1 MKPSGVSWQAWA
13 ERRGRKRLLVPVLA
27 LAIPWLPLALALSLN
42 IVARADEIA
51 LEVEALSET
60 AIVLRAAQAPSPN
73 QTLAVLTE
81 GGIVV
86 VDPQPSP
93 TLARLVRDRIVEHF
107 GRDDFLYL
115 IITHEDLDHIGGAQ
129 AYEDIEIVG
138 HTRCYVTIRAIQR
151 SLASQTE
158 QHIAW
163 YQERLDAYSQAV
175 SSGELSAQQQVWG
188 DTLIALTEAFLADLR
203 SGEWRPPLPS
213 VRVGERLELLAGT
226 ETIRIWYW
234 GVGHS
239 TSDLIIHFPEHG
251 ILATGDVFFPGAFP
265 GPGVDPDSPL
275 PFEPRRWIEILD
287 LLAPLA
293 FDHVAIGHRTIA
305 SREDFDEC
313 LAYTNGVWR
322 TLGSLKDQGLT
333 LAEAR
338 ERVLLQ
344 DHFPSLELSISAN
357 APWLLMP
364 PDDVCA
370 YLEEQHKTLL
380 GIFWEA
386 L

>member
-1 MKPSGVSWQAWA
+1 MNPRGIAGQARA
-13 ERRGRKRLLVPVLA
+13 ERRGRQRLPGPVLA
-27 LAIPWLPLALALSLN
+27 SAIPRLVLALVLGLS
-42 IVARADEIA
+42 ITTRASEIE
-51 LEVEALSET
+51 LELET
-60 AIVLRAAQAPSPN
+60 LGDRAIVLRAAHAPSPN

-93 TLARLVRDRIVEHF
+93 TLARLVRDRIAEHF

-129 AYEDIEIVG
+129 VYEDVEIVG
-138 HTRCYVTIRAIQR
+138 HTRCDVTIRSIRR
-151 SLASQTE
+151 SLASQTA

-163 YQERLDAYSQAV
+163 YQERLDVYSQAV
-175 SSGELSAQQQVWG
+175 ASGELPAQQQVWG
-188 DTLIALTEAFLADLR
+188 NTLIAVAEAFLADLR
-203 SGEWRPPLPS
+203 SGEWKPPLPS
-213 VRVGERLELLAGT
+213 VRVGEGLELLAGS
-226 ETIRIWYW
+226 ETIRIWHW

-275 PFEPRRWIEILD
+275 PFQPRRWMGILD
-287 LLAPLA
+287 LLAGLA
-293 FDHVAIGHRTIA
+293 FDHVVIGHRTVA
-305 SREDFDEC
+305 PREDFDEC
-313 LAYTNGVWR
+313 SAYTSGVWR
-322 TLGSLKDQGLT
+322 ALGSLKTQGVT
-333 LAEAR
+333 LVEAR
-338 ERVLLQ
+338 GLVLLQ
-344 DHFPSLELSISAN
+344 DYFPSLELSISAN

-364 PDDVCA
+364 PDDVRA
-370 YLEEQHKTLL
+370 YLEEQHQTLL